1 MRHRLAVILPIY
13 VALFAISLTSSY
25 LLRFEFS
32 MTSSLWSNVLAALPL
47 FIAAKLF
54 AFSTLREWDRTFRY
68 ATIND
73 AFVTAICCTIG
84 ATGMLALR
92 TITPESTPPI
102 PRSIILLDGLLTTL
116 LVSGLRI
123 GCRLLWNSR
132 LQSQKPEHEPALIY
146 GNDLTAIGIWKML
159 TASNGHLGRYRVVGF
174 IDPGPECQR
183 SLIGGLPVYS
193 LEESLERASS
203 HDVQHILV
211 PTTVPGRVVR
221 DLLHETR
228 HAGISVHKI
237 PTVEEIVEG
246 RFRLAVRE
254 LDIDDLLRR
263 PATQLDLKEIRE
275 LISDKTVLVTGGAGS
290 IGSELCRQIVGFKPN
305 RLVVYDHSEFGVF
318 EIEREFARQNL
329 GDIEINYVTASVLDA
344 DALEQVFAEFQPE
357 LVFHAAAYKHVP
369 LMQDNPY
376 AAVRNN
382 IQGTKAVV
390 DAAHRHG
397 SERFVLISTDKA
409 VRPTSVMGATKLMA
423 EKYLQAMSQQSQT
436 EFITVRFGNVLNSVG
451 SVVPTFRKQIEE
463 GGPVTV
469 THRDMVRYFM
479 TIPEAVQLVLQAGA
493 SGQSGH
499 VLILDMGDPVKI
511 VDLAKDMITLS
522 GLSYPDDIDIKFTG
536 LRPGEKMYEELFYQH
551 EKGAVKVHEKI
562 FLGSG
567 YAPSIQEINTDLAR
581 LNASLTG
588 TRGNAS
594 STLWNVVDRYVSIDD
609 QSNQQTTLPRA
620 A

>member
-1 MRHRLAVILPIY
+1 MRHRLAIILPIY
-13 VALFAISLTSSY
+13 VALFAISLAGSY

-32 MTSSLWSNVLAALPL
+32 VSATLWRNMLAALPVL
-47 FIAAKLF
+47 LGIKLLTFAAF
-54 AFSTLREWDRTFRY
+54 REWDRTFRY

-73 AFVTAICCTIG
+73 AFVTTGCCLFAAVGIII
-84 ATGMLALR
+84 ARVALDDV
-92 TITPESTPPI
+92 IPV
-102 PRSIILLDGLLTTL
+102 PRSIILIDALLSVLFVAGFRVT
-116 LVSGLRI
+116 
-123 GCRLLWNSR
+123 CRLLWNGH
-132 LQSQKPEHEPALIY
+132 LQAERVPDEPALIY

-159 TASNGHLGRYRVVGF
+159 MARNGHLGRYRVVGF

-193 LEESLERASS
+193 EEEGFERAACRGIK
-203 HDVQHILV
+203 HILV
-211 PTTVPGRVVR
+211 PTTVSGRVIR
-221 DLLHETR
+221 DLLHEA
-228 HAGISVHKI
+228 HEAGISVHKI

-263 PATQLDLKEIRE
+263 PATRLDLNEIRD
-275 LISDKTVLVTGGAGS
+275 LIEDKTVLVTGGAGS
-290 IGSELCRQIVGFKPN
+290 IGSELCRQIVGFEPK
-305 RLVVYDHSEFGVF
+305 RLIVFDHSEFGVF
-318 EIEREFARQNL
+318 EIEREFARQGIDDVEL
-329 GDIEINYVTASVLDA
+329 IYITASVLDS
-344 DALEQVFAEFQPE
+344 DALEQVFSDYQPQ

-376 AAVRNN
+376 AAIRNN
-382 IQGTKAVV
+382 VLGTKAVV

-397 SERFVLISTDKA
+397 AERFVLISTDKA

-423 EKYLQAMSQQSQT
+423 EKYLQAMAKQSQT

-451 SVVPTFRKQIEE
+451 SVVPTFRKQIEQ

-522 GLSYPDDIDIKFTG
+522 GLSYPDDIEIKFTG

-551 EKGAVKVHEKI
+551 EKGAVKIHEKI

-567 YAPSIQEINTDLAR
+567 YAPTIQEINTDLSR
-581 LNASLTG
+581 LKAALSGSRELSG
-588 TRGNAS
+588 D
-594 STLWNVVDRYVSIDD
+594 TLWNVVDRYVSIDD
-609 QSNQQTTLPRA
+609 ADSAVTMPRA